1 MTDTTSKP
9 VIFLAFANDRDDTIG
24 YLRNLPDEARRLREA
39 LEPAEQAGLCEVVV
53 RSNSTAADI
62 FKLFQDPR
70 YRNRV
75 AIFHYGGHANG
86 YELLLESTTGTAATA
101 HADGLAAFL
110 AQQRGLQL
118 VFLNGCSTV
127 QQTFS
132 LLEANI
138 SAVISTSRA
147 IDDKVATDFSFQFYQ
162 GLAGGAGLQKAFDE
176 AAATIETTCGDDTRA
191 LYLDDPT
198 GHTNTFDADQLP
210 WLLSFRP
217 GMDHVASWN
226 LPNAVDDPLFGLPV
240 PPERDL
246 PESPYRHLDW
256 FTGKDSDVFFG
267 RGHQIRELYNRL
279 TAPRTAP
286 IMLFYGQSGVGKSSI
301 LDAGLIPRLEH
312 DYDVRYLRRT
322 EAGLLDA
329 LRLAFLPQAVDV
341 PLESA
346 WRAKEKQ
353 TGKPLIV
360 FLDQVEELYTRPIA
374 GLPDELDQLL
384 EVLKAIFI
392 DPDHRPQGKL
402 VLGFRKEWLAELE
415 AQLIAHEL
423 PRTKVFLEPIDRRG
437 IIEIV
442 QGPARSERLRER
454 YGLTVEA
461 GLAEIIADDLLADRD
476 SAIAPTLQILLTK
489 MWTSATAEN
498 YEHPQFSQSLYQQLR
513 REGILLRDFLNQQI
527 AAFRERYP
535 DAVDSGLLLD
545 IVSLHTTPL
554 GTADQKTVEQL
565 QEQYAHLDE
574 TLPELIQQC
583 QDLHLLTVAASAK
596 QESTRTTRLA
606 HDTLAPLVREQFD
619 VSDKPG
625 QRARRILD
633 NRAVDWVNDKIGTPL
648 DEADLA
654 IVEQGTQGTRVL
666 SPTEQRLLAASREL
680 SARLNRTRLIIKIA
694 TVVGVAIITITA
706 SIAMWQRSEAER
718 SRDEAVANLKVA
730 REAVQ
735 TMLTE
740 VGAEQLRN
748 IPQLED
754 VRATLLE
761 EALTLYQQLQN
772 RGSNDPQ
779 SRFDAALAAHHVGD
793 ILRIRAGEGDAS
805 DAAVA
810 YQNAIEQLNQ
820 LRIEYPE
827 EARYSRQLANS
838 YNWLGELLRPSTE
851 EYAAAREAYES
862 AIALQR
868 DLIKVLD
875 SRRAEQ
881 PLPTDPDAPAEV
893 ALELARTTYNRGI
906 LLSDSGRPGD
916 SDDAVADYQK
926 AIGMLVQLLD
936 ANGSSQG
943 VRHELAR
950 CRNLLAIELKFQKKL
965 NAALSELDK
974 AIAEFQQL
982 IKQQPTNRQF
992 QFELAQC
999 QNNRANLMLKIAGVA
1014 ESHSEKDDYFQLALG
1029 SNKAANDLFAK
1040 LGQPLALYQFEL
1052 AGTVNSRGSILEDQ
1066 GAVSDDESQLK
1077 LNEQSI
1083 EAYAEAVELIEPLI
1097 AAHPEYAHRFGIAI
1111 CNLADRQQ
1119 TIGRLAE
1126 AKQTLDRLSP
1136 KLPFDGPRFRKAA
1149 RIAAACIDADG
1160 QLAAGCGE
1168 QALDLLELAAS
1179 RYLAEAITSLESLND
1194 ANTEER
1200 SELINMIEDRLNVVS
1215 ELETGSEFAL
1225 IRTNVDLVTRFDDL
1239 TSSFK
1244 TLLLKFRE
1252 RLSAGKS
1259 NSK

>member
-9 VIFLAFANDRDDTIG
+9 VIFLAFANDRDDTVG

-39 LEPAEQAGLCEVVV
+39 LESAEQAGLCEVVV

-62 FKLFQDPR
+62 FKVFQDPR

-127 QQTFS
+127 QQTFA

-138 SAVISTSRA
+138 SAVISTSRT
-147 IDDKVATDFSFQFYQ
+147 IDDKVATDFSCQFYQ
-162 GLAGGAGLQKAFDE
+162 GLGGGAGLQKAFDE
-176 AAATIETTCGDDTRA
+176 AEATIETTCGDDTRA
-191 LYLDDPT
+191 LYLDDAT
-198 GHTNTFDADQLP
+198 GYTNTFDADRLP

-240 PPERDL
+240 PPEREL

-346 WRAKEKQ
+346 WRAKEEQ

-402 VLGFRKEWLAELE
+402 VLGLRKEWLAELE

-454 YGLTVEA
+454 YGLTVES

-565 QEQYAHLDE
+565 QEQYAHLDA

-596 QESTRTTRLA
+596 QQSTRTTRLA

-666 SPTEQRLLAASREL
+666 SPTEQRLLVASREL
-680 SARLNRTRLIIKIA
+680 SAKLNRTRLIIKIA
-694 TVVGVAIITITA
+694 TVVGVAIIMITA
-706 SIAMWQRSEAER
+706 SIAMWQRSEAEAAR
-718 SRDEAVANLKVA
+718 IQAEAAKTQAEANQIVADQRFDLANQ
-730 REAVQ
+730 AVSD
-735 TMLTE
+735 MLVE
-740 VGAEQLRN
+740 VGADTLKN
-748 IPQLED
+748 VPQMEG
-754 VRATLLE
+754 VRAALLE
-761 EALTLYQQLQN
+761 KVLLLYEDIGQTNDANDPDARFQTAMALFQVGEIQRLLGVGNGPEKSEFAYETAISGLSKLCSEFPDELPYQQ
-772 RGSNDPQ
+772 
-779 SRFDAALAAHHVGD
+779 
-793 ILRIRAGEGDAS
+793 
-805 DAAVA
+805 
-810 YQNAIEQLNQ
+810 
-820 LRIEYPE
+820 
-827 EARYSRQLANS
+827 QLARS
-838 YNWLGELLRPSTE
+838 HMWLGELLREVAQDTRGDEAESHYASAIKVQGKLATKVGDSQIQYQIDLGRSHMNRGIVRKNKHDWDNSAE
-851 EYAAAREAYES
+851 DYAAAEQHCSNALRDTARSSEQTEECQVRLAKCHLNRGVLLRERYF
-862 AIALQR
+862 
-868 DLIKVLD
+868 
-875 SRRAEQ
+875 AE
-881 PLPTDPDAPAEV
+881 PEPET
-893 ALELARTTYNRGI
+893 LELAT
-906 LLSDSGRPGD
+906 
-916 SDDAVADYQK
+916 AAFQK
-926 AIGMLVQLLD
+926 AIDALIAVQKGSRRSGQSQQIHFSLDLAKYRNNQAVALLTGFEKLD
-936 ANGSSQG
+936 EVEKQGSS
-943 VRHELAR
+943 H
-950 CRNLLAIELKFQKKL
+950 
-965 NAALSELDK
+965 
-974 AIAEFQQL
+974 
-982 IKQQPTNRQF
+982 
-992 QFELAQC
+992 
-999 QNNRANLMLKIAGVA
+999 
-1014 ESHSEKDDYFQLALG
+1014 
-1029 SNKAANDLFAK
+1029 
-1040 LGQPLALYQFEL
+1040 
-1052 AGTVNSRGSILEDQ
+1052 
-1066 GAVSDDESQLK
+1066 
-1077 LNEQSI
+1077 
-1083 EAYAEAVELIEPLI
+1083 
-1097 AAHPEYAHRFGIAI
+1097 
-1111 CNLADRQQ
+1111 
-1119 TIGRLAE
+1119 
-1126 AKQTLDRLSP
+1126 
-1136 KLPFDGPRFRKAA
+1136 
-1149 RIAAACIDADG
+1149 
-1160 QLAAGCGE
+1160 
-1168 QALDLLELAAS
+1168 
-1179 RYLAEAITSLESLND
+1179 
-1194 ANTEER
+1194 
-1200 SELINMIEDRLNVVS
+1200 
-1215 ELETGSEFAL
+1215 
-1225 IRTNVDLVTRFDDL
+1225 DLV
-1239 TSSFK
+1239 
-1244 TLLLKFRE
+1244 
-1252 RLSAGKS
+1252 AGIGVEF
-1259 NSK
+1259 